1 MRSKIAANKKWIFV
15 AGIILIVAALS
26 TQFAFAEGEEEVQ
39 LYFGVLSL
47 VPPVLAIAL
56 AVITKNIV
64 VSLVTS
70 VFVSAT
76 IIAGWNPAEGFTS
89 MIGTYM
95 FAALAEDSNMQAL
108 FMMTI
113 IAGFVNLLTK
123 SGGANAFTE
132 MVTSKVKSRATCE
145 SGIWLGGLIVWF
157 TDTGNSL
164 IVGPIFEA
172 LAEKMRVSREKF
184 SYILDCTTSPICSM
198 IPIIGWGVT
207 TIQYIDIELEAA
219 NLSDQMSRY
228 GRVHAGDPVQ
238 LLRYPDPAHGRL
250 HGHHPVGL
258 RPDAEGAEQSHE
270 DRPRPSARAV
280 LRCAVKTSRR

>member
-145 SGIWLGGLIVWF
+145 SGIWLGGLIV
-157 TDTGNSL
+157 
-164 IVGPIFEA
+164 
-172 LAEKMRVSREKF
+172 
-184 SYILDCTTSPICSM
+184 
-198 IPIIGWGVT
+198 
-207 TIQYIDIELEAA
+207 
-219 NLSDQMSRY
+219 
-228 GRVHAGDPVQ
+228 
-238 LLRYPDPAHGRL
+238 
-250 HGHHPVGL
+250 
-258 RPDAEGAEQSHE
+258 
-270 DRPRPSARAV
+270 
-280 LRCAVKTSRR
+280 